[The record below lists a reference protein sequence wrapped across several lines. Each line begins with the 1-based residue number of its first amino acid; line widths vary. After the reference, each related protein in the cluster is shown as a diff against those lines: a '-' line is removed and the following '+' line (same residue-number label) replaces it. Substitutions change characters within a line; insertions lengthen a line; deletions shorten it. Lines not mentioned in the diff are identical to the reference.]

1 MSRRRIAAIIT
12 AAAVAIITALSVTGC
27 DYGYPHA
34 CDGHGGTRAVLKGV
48 YYCHDGSVIGAGWL
62 WLHPHDP
69 RAAS

>member
-1 MSRRRIAAIIT
+1 MNRLLRILAPLILLG
-12 AAAVAIITALSVTGC
+12 AVLLALTGC

-34 CDGHGGTRAVLKGV
+34 CDGHGGTRVVIKGV
-48 YYCHDGSVIGAGWL
+48 YYCRDGSFIGSGWL

>member
-1 MSRRRIAAIIT
+1 MSRRIRAAVAALVA
-12 AAAVAIITALSVTGC
+12 AAAVVLALTGC

-34 CDGHGGTRAVLKGV
+34 CDGHGGTRIVFKGI
-48 YYCHDGSVIGAGWL
+48 YYCHDGSMIGAGWL